1 MSLKNMIKYDKM
13 LQYVG
18 KFTMK
23 DNRVIFQYL
32 RSMSSENNVEDLFL
46 PQYGLSVGEFCTFY
60 LLNKKKTMMKKK

>member
-1 MSLKNMIKYDKM
+1 MSLKNMRKYDKM
-13 LQYVG
+13 LRYVG

-32 RSMSSENNVEDLFL
+32 RSMSAENNVEDLFL

-60 LLNKKKTMMKKK
+60 LLNKRKTKK